1 LFGEDC
7 YFANVDQFWEAQRAA
22 IEGKAESYRD
32 GGWGDVVTLEP
43 GEHFHSW
50 EHERAPKKK
59 GGRVY
64 IAIDHRG
71 GVSFHEGYVTMK
83 EARRIEKGEPI
94 GRPARPELSAPLA
107 DYVNLHRHSAVAAKV
122 AETPSV
128 ALRLMV
134 AHAICGSTLW
144 RVERQSQTSR
154 TDAITESVES
164 SPSEASTDFFRREA
178 LAMLG
183 MDEEEPTVVGGGDH
197 IVPIFVKLLSLSD
210 KDVLAVLAVVMAET
224 LQSATTLIEL
234 LGSYLEVDM
243 AQCWEA
249 DEALLDLI
257 RDKEI
262 LGAVLADVAGADVAA
277 ANAKETGKV
286 QRGVI
291 AACLAGDG
299 GRDKR
304 TGWVPRWMQ
313 FPPSAYTARGGVAMV
328 ELWTKLQGLLEPEQ
342 PDDPQTPGE
351 AEVPVIVPEAEASA
365 PRPDEEGDDLPL
377 AA

>member
-1 LFGEDC
+1 
-7 YFANVDQFWEAQRAA
+7 
-22 IEGKAESYRD
+22 
-32 GGWGDVVTLEP
+32 
-43 GEHFHSW
+43 
-50 EHERAPKKK
+50 
-59 GGRVY
+59 
-64 IAIDHRG
+64 
-71 GVSFHEGYVTMK
+71 
-83 EARRIEKGEPI
+83 
-94 GRPARPELSAPLA
+94 
-107 DYVNLHRHSAVAAKV
+107 
-122 AETPSV
+122 
-128 ALRLMV
+128 MV
-134 AHAICGSTLW
+134 AHAICGSSLW
-144 RVERQSQTSR
+144 RVERQSQSSR

-164 SPSEASTDFFRREA
+164 SPSEGSTDFFRREA

-210 KDVLAVLAVVMAET
+210 RDVLAVLAVVMAET

-262 LGAVLADVAGADVAA
+262 LGVVLADVAGADAAA

-291 AACLAGDG
+291 ADCLAGAG

-313 FPPSAYTARGGVAMV
+313 FPPSAYTARGGVATV
-328 ELWTKLQGLLEPEQ
+328 DLWTKLQGLLEPEQ
-342 PDDPQTPGE
+342 PDDPQTPGD
-351 AEVPVIVPEAEASA
+351 AEVPAIATEAEASEH
-365 PRPDEEGDDLPL
+365 RQDEEGDDLPL